1 MNTHF
6 SVKIPAFHGRALPE
20 NGSIVGYAAVIE
32 TLELPLPIP
41 DTIAMISEK
50 NRKYE
55 TKGWKVFTPKHKP
68 EESLYKQ
75 LVFALKYEG
84 VNLLAFKKLF
94 EKLSKKEIIDLV
106 QTEPT
111 GMYSRKIWFLY
122 EWLLNERLP
131 IPDLTIKEAVPLLDE
146 DMQYAIKGTS
156 SPRHRI
162 INNLPGTISFC
173 PLIHKTEKL
182 GQFITGD
189 LAALNNT
196 YLQGIR
202 KDILQ
207 RASAFLLL
215 KDSKAS
221 FTIEGESPKSK
232 RAARWGQAIGQAG
245 MQDLSKEE
253 LIHLQQLVI
262 ENPRFVDMGFRTKG
276 GFVGEHD
283 RTTGEPIPDH
293 ISAKWQDIDSLIS
306 GLISTHELLLKDDF
320 DAVLAASMAAFGF
333 VFIHPFEDGNGR
345 IHRYL
350 IHHVLAKKKFARQGM
365 IFPVSASILDHIN
378 DYREVLEDYSHP
390 LLDYIEWK
398 ETPDHNVEVM
408 NDTMD
413 YYRYFDGTKQAEFL
427 YDCVKDTIENIIPS
441 EVNFLMQYDAFK
453 TYLEEEYEMPDKM
466 VAMAVHFLAQNNG
479 QLSKRA
485 REKEFNKLTVN
496 EIVNLENKYKE
507 VFQ

>member
-1 MNTHF
+1 MNTYY
-6 SVKIPAFHGRALPE
+6 SLKIPAFHGRALPE

-32 TLELPLPIP
+32 TLELPVPIP

-55 TKGWKVFTPKHKP
+55 TEGWKVFTPRHKP

-75 LVFALKYEG
+75 LIFALKYEG

-94 EKLSKKEIIDLV
+94 EKLSKAEIMDLV
-106 QTEPT
+106 QAEPT

-146 DMQYAIKGTS
+146 DLQYAIKGTS
-156 SPRHRI
+156 STRHRI
-162 INNLPGTISFC
+162 INNLPGTNRFC
-173 PLIHKTEKL
+173 PLIRKNAKL
-182 GQFITGD
+182 EQYIASS
-189 LAALNNT
+189 LATQSDKFLR
-196 YLQGIR
+196 GIR

-232 RAARWGQAIGQAG
+232 RAVRWGHAIGQAG
-245 MQDLSKEE
+245 MQELTKEE
-253 LIHLQQLVI
+253 LIRLQQLVI
-262 ENPRFVDMGFRTKG
+262 ENPRFVEMGFRTKG

-283 RTTGEPIPDH
+283 RESGEPLPDH
-293 ISAKWQDIDSLIS
+293 ISAKWDDIDSLIS
-306 GLISTHELLLKDDF
+306 GLIDMQKLLLNDDF
-320 DAVLAASMAAFGF
+320 DPVLAASILAFGF

-350 IHHVLAKKKFARQGM
+350 IHHVLAQKKFAQQGI
-365 IFPVSASILDHIN
+365 IFPVSASILDHIG
-378 DYREVLEDYSHP
+378 DYRKVLENYSHP
-390 LLDYIEWK
+390 LLDFIEWK
-398 ETPDHNVEVM
+398 ETPDHNIEVI

-413 YYRYFDGTKQAEFL
+413 YYRYYDATTQAEFL
-427 YDCVKDTIENIIPS
+427 YDCVHDTIENIIPS
-441 EVNFLMQYDAFK
+441 EIKYLMQYDTFK
-453 TYLEEEYEMPDKM
+453 NYLEEEFEMPDKL
-466 VAMAVHFLAQNNG
+466 VAMAVHFLDQNNG
-479 QLSKRA
+479 KLSKRA
-485 REKEFNKLTVN
+485 RDKEFNGLTEK
-496 EIVNLENKYKE
+496 EILNLEARYKE